1 MTDATW
7 RALLRH
13 QLGALAATALDYAL
27 MILAVERLGMT
38 PPAATALGATA
49 GGVAN
54 FLLGR
59 AWVFRTGGGTWAA
72 QAARY
77 ALVSGGSAGWNALG
91 VLLLHDVPY
100 VWARIAVSLAV
111 SVLWN
116 FPAQRH
122 FVFRA
127 VERPLEGEGQRA

>member
-7 RALLRH
+7 RTLLRH
-13 QLGALAATALDYAL
+13 QLGALGATALDYAL
-27 MILAVERLGMT
+27 MILAVERLGLT
-38 PPAATALGATA
+38 PPAATAIGAMA
-49 GGVAN
+49 GAVAN

-59 AWVFRTGGGTWAA
+59 TWIFHAGRGVWAA

-77 ALVSGGSAGWNALG
+77 ALVSGASAGWNALG

-100 VWARIAVSLAV
+100 VWARVAVSIAV

-116 FPAQRH
+116 FPAQRR
-122 FVFRA
+122 FVFRT
-127 VERPLEGEGQRA
+127 LEAGEGQGA

>member
-1 MTDATW
+1 MIDGTW
-7 RALLRH
+7 RTLLRH

-38 PPAATALGATA
+38 PAAATALGATA

-59 AWVFRTGGGTWAA
+59 AWIFRAERGTWAA

-77 ALVSGGSAGWNALG
+77 SLVSGASAGWNALG

-100 VWARIAVSLAV
+100 VWARVAVSLAV

-116 FPAQRH
+116 FPAQRR
-122 FVFRA
+122 FVFRT
-127 VERPLEGEGQRA
+127 VERTLEGEGQRA

>member
-13 QLGALAATALDYAL
+13 QLGALAATALDYAS
-27 MILAVERLGMT
+27 MIAAVERLGLT
-38 PPAATALGATA
+38 PAAATAVGATA
-49 GGVAN
+49 GAVTN

-59 AWVFRTGGGTWAA
+59 AWIFRAEGAWGA
-72 QAARY
+72 QATRY
-77 ALVSGGSAGWNALG
+77 ALVSGGSAGWNAIG

-100 VWARIAVSLAV
+100 VWARVAVSIAV

-116 FPAQRH
+116 FPAQRR
-122 FVFRA
+122 FVFRTL
-127 VERPLEGEGQRA
+127 ETGEGERG

>member
-1 MTDATW
+1 MTDAKW
-7 RALLRH
+7 RTLLRH

-27 MILAVERLGMT
+27 MILAVERLGVT

-49 GGVAN
+49 GAVAN

-59 AWVFRTGGGTWAA
+59 AWIFRAGAGPWAT

-91 VLLLHDVPY
+91 VLVLHDVPY
-100 VWARIAVSLAV
+100 VGARAAVSLAV

-116 FPAQRH
+116 FPAQRR
-122 FVFRA
+122 FVFR
-127 VERPLEGEGQRA
+127 RLEAAEGQRA

>member
-7 RALLRH
+7 RTLLRH

-27 MILAVERLGMT
+27 MILAVERLGVT
-38 PPAATALGATA
+38 PPVATALGAMA
-49 GGVAN
+49 GAVAN

-59 AWVFRTGGGTWAA
+59 AWIFHADKGAWTA

-77 ALVSGGSAGWNALG
+77 AVVSGASAGWNALG
-91 VLLLHDVPY
+91 VLVLHDVPY
-100 VWARIAVSLAV
+100 VWARVAVSIAV

-116 FPAQRH
+116 FPAQRR
-122 FVFRA
+122 FVFRT
-127 VERPLEGEGQRA
+127 LETGEGQGA

>member
-1 MTDATW
+1 MIDATW
-7 RALLRH
+7 RTLLRH

-27 MILAVERLGMT
+27 MILAVERLGVT
-38 PPAATALGATA
+38 PPAATALGATL

-59 AWVFRTGGGTWAA
+59 SWIFRAGSGAWSA

-77 ALVSGGSAGWNALG
+77 ALVSGGSAAWNALG
-91 VLLLHDVPY
+91 VFLLHDVPY
-100 VWARIAVSLAV
+100 VWARVAVSLAV

-116 FPAQRH
+116 FPAQRR
-122 FVFRA
+122 FVFRT
-127 VERPLEGEGQRA
+127 VDRTLEGEGQRA